1 LAERIIWSLEFV
13 NLSDRKRERVK
24 RYSGGMK
31 RRLNLAA
38 ALVHDP
44 QVLLLDEPTAG
55 VDPQSRI
62 AIFENILTLKR
73 DNRAVLFTTHYIE
86 EAQKLCD
93 RVGIMDHGRLL
104 AMGKIDEL
112 ILRHGGKNVV
122 KAVRAGGEERIETDD
137 PASVFNRLKT
147 DPSLLSFRVDRPTL
161 EDVFL
166 NLTGRCLRD

>member
-1 LAERIIWSLEFV
+1 
-13 NLSDRKRERVK
+13 
-24 RYSGGMK
+24 
-31 RRLNLAA
+31 
-38 ALVHDP
+38 
-44 QVLLLDEPTAG
+44 
-55 VDPQSRI
+55 
-62 AIFENILTLKR
+62 
-73 DNRAVLFTTHYIE
+73 
-86 EAQKLCD
+86 
-93 RVGIMDHGRLL
+93 MDHGRLL

-112 ILRHGGKNVV
+112 ISRHGGKNVV